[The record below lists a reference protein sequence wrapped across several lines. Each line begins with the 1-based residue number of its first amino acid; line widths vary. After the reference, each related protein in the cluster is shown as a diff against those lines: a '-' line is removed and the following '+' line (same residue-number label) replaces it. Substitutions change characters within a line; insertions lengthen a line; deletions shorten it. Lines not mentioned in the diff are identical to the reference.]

1 MDITICVLI
10 FLVGSLT
17 GYRLRA
23 AKDMEDE

>member
-1 MDITICVLI
+1 MDITIYVLI

-17 GYRLRA
+17 GYGLRA

>member
-1 MDITICVLI
+1 MDITINVLI

-17 GYRLRA
+17 GYILRA

>member
-1 MDITICVLI
+1 MDITIYVLI
-10 FLVGSLT
+10 FLVGGLT

>member
-1 MDITICVLI
+1 MDITIYVLN
-10 FLVGSLT
+10 FLVGSLI

>member
-1 MDITICVLI
+1 MDITIYVLI

-17 GYRLRA
+17 CYKLRA

>member
-1 MDITICVLI
+1 MDITIYVLI
-10 FLVGSLT
+10 FLVGILT

>member
-1 MDITICVLI
+1 MDITIYVLI

-17 GYRLRA
+17 GYWLRA

>member
-1 MDITICVLI
+1 MDITIYVLI

-23 AKDMEDE
+23 AKDMKDE

>member
-1 MDITICVLI
+1 MDITIYVLI

-23 AKDMEDE
+23 AKDMEGE

>member
-1 MDITICVLI
+1 MDITIYVLI
-10 FLVGSLT
+10 FLVGCLT

>member
-1 MDITICVLI
+1 MDITIYVLI
-10 FLVGSLT
+10 FLVGSLA